1 MKDETERPPVSNKGK
16 YIGLSVMLGMLLL
29 SVIGSVFLVLN
40 FQYIAELENQGLLGL
55 FVISIFA
62 GSPLPI
68 PTPTMILTF
77 TLGSILNPVFVALV
91 AGFGNGIGNGLV
103 YLTGRGGF
111 LFFKNLGFS
120 SKPEEGRPSWIK
132 RVMSKLSMP
141 KIRDLARRRAMLSVF
156 LLSTY
161 PNPFVMPIIIGM
173 GATRYK
179 FWKFFLAVWAGKTVE
194 SMVLSFLGYFGL
206 RSLLRYMGIFQ
217 IP

>member
-1 MKDETERPPVSNKGK
+1 MKEATERQPVSNKGK
-16 YIGLSVMLGMLLL
+16 YIGLSVILGMILL

-40 FQYIAELENQGLLGL
+40 FRYIAELENQGLLGL